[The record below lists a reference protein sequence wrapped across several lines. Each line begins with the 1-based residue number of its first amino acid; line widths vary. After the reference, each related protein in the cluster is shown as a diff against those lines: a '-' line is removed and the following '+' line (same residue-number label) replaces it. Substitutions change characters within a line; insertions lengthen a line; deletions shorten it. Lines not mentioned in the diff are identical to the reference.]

1 MAAIVKETQSIKQ
14 AVVLI
19 NGIDTSKF
27 PRLLPRILQKLHLK
41 DEHSFNEEE
50 KEKLQAA
57 LSLEKQDLRLVLET
71 VSFILEQAA
80 YYNMRPAALQ
90 QQLENIHL
98 SQEKAEAFAQAWT
111 NMGQDIIEK
120 LRQSTFAPKKLE
132 KIGWCLNLEM
142 GQSTQA
148 KMKSPH
154 AILELGVKSE
164 DSENTEKVFV
174 EFNHGELLEFYNK
187 LETIQAQL
195 DSLT

>member
-14 AVVLI
+14 AVTLI
-19 NGIDTSKF
+19 NGIDSGKF
-27 PRLLPRILQKLHLK
+27 PRLLSRILQKLHLK
-41 DEHSFNEEE
+41 DEQSFNEEE
-50 KEKLQAA
+50 TEKLQVA

-80 YYNMRPAALQ
+80 YYNMKPAALQ

-111 NMGQDIIEK
+111 NMGQDIVEK

-132 KIGWCLNLEM
+132 KIGFCLNLEM
-142 GQSTQA
+142 GHSTQA

-154 AILELGVKSE
+154 AILELGINSE
-164 DSENTEKVFV
+164 DCENTEKVLL

-187 LETIQAQL
+187 LETIQTQL
-195 DSLT
+195 DALT

>member
-1 MAAIVKETQSIKQ
+1 MAAIVKETQSIKH
-14 AVVLI
+14 AVMLI
-19 NGIDTSKF
+19 NGIDTGKF
-27 PRLLPRILQKLHLK
+27 PRLLCRILQKLHLK
-41 DEHSFNEEE
+41 DEHSFTEEE
-50 KEKLQAA
+50 KEKLQTA
-57 LSLEKQDLRLVLET
+57 LSLEKQDLQLVLET
-71 VSFILEQAA
+71 VSFLLEQAA
-80 YYNMRPAALQ
+80 YYNMKPAALQ

-120 LRQSTFAPKKLE
+120 LRQNTFAPKKLE

-142 GQSTQA
+142 GHSTQA

-154 AILELGVKSE
+154 AILELEVNNE
-164 DSENTEKVFV
+164 DSE
-174 EFNHGELLEFYNK
+174 